1 MMQIENF
8 VARNPTDVGI
18 QCIPE
23 KSEHEVNTERFEL
36 LNQAVLHTE
45 GGWPKDVDL
54 TEIEQTMR
62 FLKKTEKDEEYIKTI
77 KVLGESL
84 EHMLR
89 QNNAIDIYEEYF
101 TGDAVDHSGEPPSA
115 KTLTVFRDPSPTH
128 KRTATS
134 MSWNPD
140 GGRKLA
146 VAYSILQFQ
155 QQPEGMSL
163 NSYIWDIDA
172 RFLTRP
178 HGDSGCA
185 QHSHI
190 LGH

>member
-1 MMQIENF
+1 MVQHRDGAEP
-8 VARNPTDVGI
+8 VWQPARSLGGGEACKQLEPVEAQLEPVEAQLKQAKKKDTPTFSV
-18 QCIPE
+18 
-23 KSEHEVNTERFEL
+23 R
-36 LNQAVLHTE
+36 
-45 GGWPKDVDL
+45 
-54 TEIEQTMR
+54 
-62 FLKKTEKDEEYIKTI
+62 
-77 KVLGESL
+77 ESL

-163 NSYIWDIDA
+163 NSYIWDINA
-172 RFLTRP
+172 RISQSP
-178 HGDSGCA
+178 PSW
-185 QHSHI
+185 
-190 LGH
+190 